1 MTKIDQLMKSFSNE
15 IGADPPIQANVP
27 GVYGFSIGD
36 GISVSVVDKGG
47 EVTVSAA
54 FGPLPRQEQEKFYTT
69 IMSAD
74 LFFQGTDRSTLGI
87 DDKGE
92 KLVIKKVIDHDMDD
106 KQFSEEMEDFLNMVD
121 FWKNKMQ
128 EFR

>member
-1 MTKIDQLMKSFSNE
+1 MAKIDQLMKNFSKE

-27 GVYGFSIGD
+27 GVYGFSVGD

-47 EVTVSAA
+47 EVTVSTA

-69 IMSAD
+69 LMSAD
-74 LFFQGTDRSTLGI
+74 LFFQDTDRSTLGI
-87 DDKGE
+87 DEKGE
-92 KLVIKKVIDHDMDD
+92 KLVIKKVINHEMDD
-106 KQFSEEMEDFLNMVD
+106 KQFADEMEDFLNTVD
-121 FWKNKMQ
+121 FWKSKIQ